1 VRFSQNK
8 PKGEKAM
15 EKDITLQDESTL
27 KPETLE
33 LKRGMIRAYLESKK
47 EYREQ
52 LAKGRR
58 KKDNDTVLY

>member
-1 VRFSQNK
+1 
-8 PKGEKAM
+8 M
-15 EKDITLQDESTL
+15 EKDIFLQDESTL

-33 LKRGMIRAYLESKK
+33 LKRGMIKAYIQSQK

-52 LAKGRR
+52 LAKEREERRR

>member
-1 VRFSQNK
+1 
-8 PKGEKAM
+8 M
-15 EKDITLQDESTL
+15 EKDIFLQDESTL

-52 LAKGRR
+52 LAKERR